1 MTTVLHIMKCII
13 FQLPVFVQFWWL
25 ATIEQYWVLSNKE
38 NGNFKILSLN
48 VRGIR
53 SREKRKALF
62 ISLNK
67 RIADIIFLQESA
79 LFKTL
84 VEEVIP

>member
-1 MTTVLHIMKCII
+1 MTTVLHIMKCKI
-13 FQLPVFVQFWWL
+13 FQLSVFVQFWWL
-25 ATIEQYWVLSNKE
+25 EFVLSNKE
-38 NGNFKILSLN
+38 NVNFNIISLN

-53 SREKRKALF
+53 QREKRKALF

-84 VEEVIP
+84 VEELSPK

>member
-1 MTTVLHIMKCII
+1 M
-13 FQLPVFVQFWWL
+13 
-25 ATIEQYWVLSNKE
+25 LSNKE
-38 NGNFKILSLN
+38 KVNFKIISLN

-53 SREKRKALF
+53 QREKRKALF

-84 VEEVIP
+84 VEELSPK

>member
-1 MTTVLHIMKCII
+1 M
-13 FQLPVFVQFWWL
+13 
-25 ATIEQYWVLSNKE
+25 LSNKE
-38 NGNFKILSLN
+38 NVNFKIISLN

-53 SREKRKALF
+53 QREKRKALF

-84 VEEVIP
+84 VEELSPK